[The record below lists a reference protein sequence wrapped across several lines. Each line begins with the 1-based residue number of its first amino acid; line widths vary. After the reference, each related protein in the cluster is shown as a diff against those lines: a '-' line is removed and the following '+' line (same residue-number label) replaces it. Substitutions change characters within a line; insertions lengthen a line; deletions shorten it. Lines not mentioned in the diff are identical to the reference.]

1 MDDAGETFKDLV
13 GSAYYVAPEVLK
25 RHYGAEADIWSAG
38 VILYILLSGVPPFW
52 ADNEDGIFDAV
63 LRGHIDFSS
72 DPWPSISNG
81 AKDLVKKMLQQDPKE
96 RLTAAEILNHP
107 WIREDG
113 EAPDKPLD
121 ITVIS
126 RMKQFRAMNKLK
138 KVALKVVAE
147 NLSDEEI
154 MGLKEMFRSLDTDNS
169 GTITL
174 EELRSG
180 LPKLGTKISESEIR
194 QLMEAV
200 CSSSRPVCFIFWL
213 TA

>member
-96 RLTAAEILNHP
+96 RLTAAEILS
-107 WIREDG
+107 
-113 EAPDKPLD
+113 KS
-121 ITVIS
+121 T
-126 RMKQFRAMNKLK
+126 
-138 KVALKVVAE
+138 ALS
-147 NLSDEEI
+147 LS
-154 MGLKEMFRSLDTDNS
+154 FY
-169 GTITL
+169 
-174 EELRSG
+174 
-180 LPKLGTKISESEIR
+180 
-194 QLMEAV
+194 V
-200 CSSSRPVCFIFWL
+200 
-213 TA
+213 